1 LLGGLALGAAA
12 AAGWA
17 AQHRAVARRQPSDE
31 EVAAEELALPEHLH
45 HSIEVDDG
53 GRIHA
58 IERGHGPPL
67 VLLHGFM
74 LDASAWVHQ
83 LHDLSERHRVIAVDM
98 RGHGQSTLGAA
109 GFNAAPGADAALA
122 DLSAPGVRR
131 MAADVETVLGAL
143 DVERCTLVG
152 HSMGGMV
159 ALQLANGG
167 STDDFRRRVSGMALV
182 STTAGPFTH
191 LPGMGGMS
199 RVAGPVSARA
209 VHIADRWGVR
219 TVASDDVRWW
229 LTRLAFGADASAAQV
244 RFVERLH
251 MATPARTLG
260 ELLPSIA
267 VFDLSRFLS
276 TIDLPV
282 LVVVGSHDRLT
293 PPRHALRT
301 ADALPRA
308 QLVELPR
315 CGHMP
320 MLERRFEFA
329 RLLEEFAAKIA

>member
-1 LLGGLALGAAA
+1 V
-12 AAGWA
+12 AGWA

-31 EVAAEELALPEHLH
+31 EVTAEELALPEHLDH
-45 HSIEVDDG
+45 IVEVDDG
-53 GRIHA
+53 GRIHVV
-58 IERGHGPPL
+58 ERGHGPPL

-74 LDASAWVHQ
+74 LNASVWVHQ

-98 RGHGQSTLGAA
+98 RGHGQSSLGAA
-109 GFNAAPGADAALA
+109 GFKTVPGADGLRGRRAHADMTAAGLG
-122 DLSAPGVRR
+122 APGVRR
-131 MAADVETVLGAL
+131 MAADLETVLGAL

-152 HSMGGMV
+152 HSMGGMA
-159 ALQLANGG
+159 ALQLAH
-167 STDDFRRRVSGMALV
+167 DAPPDLRRRVTGMVLV

-199 RVAGPVSARA
+199 RLAGPVSARA
-209 VHIADRWGVR
+209 VNLADRWGVR
-219 TVASDDVRWW
+219 TVASDDLRWW
-229 LTRLAFGADASAAQV
+229 LTRLAFGAGASAAQV
-244 RFVERLH
+244 RFVESLH

-267 VFDLSRFLS
+267 VFDLSRSLS

-293 PPRHALRT
+293 PLRHALRT
-301 ADALPRA
+301 ADALPHA
-308 QLVELPR
+308 ELVELPR